1 MYFYSQ
7 MKPSMNRS
15 VCKYVCL
22 LAITVFSS
30 VAMAQAQTSLKLK
43 FKRST
48 IFAGIEVG
56 SKGVKMSLVEIDN
69 KAVRAGSFNL
79 LKDSSVNTDFISFND
94 QTFAATLDGFSGLY
108 KTVATRY
115 QVPSERIFTV
125 VSSGVKG
132 QAEKD
137 NKKEWI
143 QKLIDSFRVKIGEPK
158 RKVEVVDIKEEARL
172 SHLGI
177 VPEEKRYTTFLVD
190 IGSGNTKGGYFPFG
204 NTNEIKLFQVNW
216 GTKSVTNA
224 ADKRLEADQSITNY
238 SRQLFRVLSGQPN
251 TEIEYA
257 VNVSGAYNMS
267 DNIAFSGGIAWSIST
282 LLYPEMID
290 NSVIPVTYDEVQKF
304 SDRLARGYN
313 EFTADA
319 IVKKLPGSSVD
330 KIAIAKE
337 VKDVNSVFGQK
348 ALMAGTGLL
357 LKIMRQFE
365 GVYEKK
371 QFYLVK
377 NGQVGWI
384 SAYVDEGAMAK

>member
-1 MYFYSQ
+1 MC
-7 MKPSMNRS
+7 
-15 VCKYVCL
+15 VLVL
-22 LAITVFSS
+22 SS

-48 IFAGIEVG
+48 VFAGIEVG

-69 KAVRAGSFNL
+69 KAVRAGSFHL
-79 LKDSSVNTDFISFND
+79 LKDSSVNTDFISFNEP
-94 QTFAATLDGFSGLY
+94 TFTATLEGFTGLY
-108 KTVATRY
+108 KTAANRY
-115 QVPSERIFTV
+115 QIPTERIFTV
-125 VSSGVKG
+125 ISSGVKG

-137 NKKEWI
+137 NKKEWV
-143 QKLIDSFRVKIGEPK
+143 QKLIDSFRVRIGEPS
-158 RKVEVVDIKEEARL
+158 RKVELVDIKEEARL

-190 IGSGNTKGGYFPFG
+190 IGSGNTKGGYFPNG

-216 GTKSVTNA
+216 GTKSVGNA
-224 ADKRLEADQSITNY
+224 AEKRLDSDQSITNY
-238 SRQLFRVLSGQPN
+238 SRQLFRVLSGTPN
-251 TEIEYA
+251 SEIEYA

-267 DNIAFSGGIAWSIST
+267 DNIAFRGGIAWSIST

-304 SDRLARGYN
+304 SDRLARNYN

-319 IVKKLPGSSVD
+319 ILKKIPAGNVD
-330 KIAIAKE
+330 KSAIAKE
-337 VKDVNSVFGQK
+337 VKDVNNVFGQK

-377 NGQVGWI
+377 NGQVGWV
-384 SAYVDEGAMAK
+384 SAYVDESAMSK

>member
-1 MYFYSQ
+1 MQ
-7 MKPSMNRS
+7 RS
-15 VCKYVCL
+15 VCKAVCL
-22 LAITVFSS
+22 VIVMMFSGI
-30 VAMAQAQTSLKLK
+30 AMAQAQTSLKLK

-56 SKGVKMSLVEIDN
+56 SKGVKMSLVEIDK
-69 KAVRAGSFNL
+69 KATRAGSFHL
-79 LKDSSVNTDFISFND
+79 LKDSSVNTDFISFNESS
-94 QTFAATLDGFSGLY
+94 FHATLEGLTGLFNAINN
-108 KTVATRY
+108 KY
-115 QVPSERIFTV
+115 QIPSERIFTV

-137 NKKEWI
+137 NKSAWI
-143 QKLIDSFRVKIGEPK
+143 QKLADSFKIKIGDPQ
-158 RKVEVVDIKEEARL
+158 RKLEVVDIKEEARL
-172 SHLGI
+172 SHMGI

-204 NTNEIKLFQVNW
+204 NTNEIRLFQVNW
-216 GTKSVTNA
+216 GTKSISNA
-224 ADKRLEADQSITNY
+224 VEKRLEGDQSMSNF
-238 SRQLFRVLSGQPN
+238 SRQLFRVLSGVPN

-267 DNIAFSGGIAWSIST
+267 DNIAFSGGIAWSVST
-282 LLYPEMID
+282 LLYPEMVD

-304 SDRLARGYN
+304 SERLVRNYSDFSTEATMRKVTDN
-313 EFTADA
+313 N
-319 IVKKLPGSSVD
+319 VD
-330 KIAIAKE
+330 KALLLKE
-337 VKDVNSVFGQK
+337 VKDVNKVFDQK
-348 ALMAGTGLL
+348 SLVAGVGLL

-384 SAYVDEGAMAK
+384 SAYVDEGAMAQ

>member
-1 MYFYSQ
+1 
-7 MKPSMNRS
+7 
-15 VCKYVCL
+15 
-22 LAITVFSS
+22 
-30 VAMAQAQTSLKLK
+30 MAQAQTSLKLK

-48 IFAGIEVG
+48 VFAGIEVG

-69 KAVRAGSFNL
+69 KAVRAGSFHL
-79 LKDSSVNTDFISFND
+79 LKDSSVNTDFISFNEP
-94 QTFAATLDGFSGLY
+94 TFTATLEGFTGLY
-108 KTVATRY
+108 KTAANRY
-115 QVPSERIFTV
+115 QIPTERIFTV
-125 VSSGVKG
+125 ISSGVKG

-137 NKKEWI
+137 NKKEWV
-143 QKLIDSFRVKIGEPK
+143 QKLIDSFRVRIGEPS
-158 RKVEVVDIKEEARL
+158 RKVELVDIKEEARL

-190 IGSGNTKGGYFPFG
+190 IGSGNTKGGYFPNG
-204 NTNEIKLFQVNW
+204 NTNEIKLFQVNC
-216 GTKSVTNA
+216 GTKSVSNA
-224 ADKRLEADQSITNY
+224 AEKRLDSDQSITNY
-238 SRQLFRVLSGQPN
+238 SRQLFRVLSGTPN
-251 TEIEYA
+251 SEIEYA

-304 SDRLARGYN
+304 SDRLARNYN

-319 IVKKLPGSSVD
+319 ILKKIPAGNVD
-330 KIAIAKE
+330 KSAIAKE
-337 VKDVNSVFGQK
+337 VKDVNNVFGQK

-377 NGQVGWI
+377 NGQVGWV
-384 SAYVDEGAMAK
+384 SAYVDESAMSK

>member
-1 MYFYSQ
+1 
-7 MKPSMNRS
+7 MKIMMQRS
-15 VCKYVCL
+15 VCKAVCL
-22 LAITVFSS
+22 VIVMMFSGI
-30 VAMAQAQTSLKLK
+30 AMAQAQTSLKLK

-56 SKGVKMSLVEIDN
+56 SKGVKMSLVEIDK
-69 KAVRAGSFNL
+69 KATRAGSFHL
-79 LKDSSVNTDFISFND
+79 LKDSSVNTDFISFNESS
-94 QTFAATLDGFSGLY
+94 FHATLEGLTGLFNAINN
-108 KTVATRY
+108 KY
-115 QVPSERIFTV
+115 QIPSERIFTV

-137 NKKEWI
+137 NKSSWI
-143 QKLIDSFRVKIGEPK
+143 QKLADSFKIKIGDPQ
-158 RKVEVVDIKEEARL
+158 RKLEVVDIKEEARL
-172 SHLGI
+172 SHMGI

-204 NTNEIKLFQVNW
+204 NTNEIRLFQVNW
-216 GTKSVTNA
+216 GTKSISNA
-224 ADKRLEADQSITNY
+224 VEKRLEGDQSMSNF
-238 SRQLFRVLSGQPN
+238 SRQLFRVLSGVPN

-267 DNIAFSGGIAWSIST
+267 DNIAFSGGIAWSVST
-282 LLYPEMID
+282 LLYPEMVD

-304 SDRLARGYN
+304 SERLVRNYSDFSTEATMRKVTDN
-313 EFTADA
+313 T
-319 IVKKLPGSSVD
+319 VD
-330 KIAIAKE
+330 KALLLKE
-337 VKDVNSVFGQK
+337 VKDVNKVFDQK
-348 ALMAGTGLL
+348 SLVAGVGLL

-384 SAYVDEGAMAK
+384 SAYVDEGAMAQ

>member
-1 MYFYSQ
+1 M
-7 MKPSMNRS
+7 RS

-22 LAITVFSS
+22 PVVMLISGM
-30 VAMAQAQTSLKLK
+30 AMAQAQISLKLK

-48 IFAGIEVG
+48 VFAGIEVG
-56 SKGVKMSLVEIDN
+56 SKGVKMSLVEIDK
-69 KAVRAGSFNL
+69 KAVRAGSFHL
-79 LKDSSVNTDFISFND
+79 LKDSSVNTDFISFNEP
-94 QTFAATLDGFSGLY
+94 TFTATLDGLTGLFNAINN
-108 KTVATRY
+108 VY
-115 QVPSERIFTV
+115 QIPSDRIFTV

-137 NKKEWI
+137 NKTAWI
-143 QKLIDSFRVKIGEPK
+143 QKLVDSFRVKIGEPA

-204 NTNEIKLFQVNW
+204 TTNEIRLFQVNW
-216 GTKSVTNA
+216 GTKSITNA
-224 ADKRLEADQSITNY
+224 TEKRMEGDQGIANY
-238 SRQLFRVLSGQPN
+238 SRQLFRVLSGTPN
-251 TEIEYA
+251 SEIEYA

-282 LLYPEMID
+282 LLFPEMID
-290 NSVIPVTYDEVQKF
+290 NSVVPVTYDEVQKF
-304 SDRLARGYN
+304 SERLVRNYN
-313 EFTADA
+313 DFTADNLL
-319 IVKKLPGSSVD
+319 KKISDNSVD
-330 KIAIAKE
+330 KVALAKE
-337 VKDVNSVFGQK
+337 VKDVNKVFDQK
-348 ALMAGTGLL
+348 ALIAGTGFL

>member
-1 MYFYSQ
+1 
-7 MKPSMNRS
+7 MKTTMQRS
-15 VCKYVCL
+15 VFKYVCL
-22 LAITVFSS
+22 AVVMMFGSL
-30 VAMAQAQTSLKLK
+30 AMAQAQTSLKLK

-56 SKGVKMSLVEIDN
+56 SKGVKMSLVEIDK
-69 KAVRAGSFNL
+69 KATRAGTFHL
-79 LKDSSVNTDFISFND
+79 LKDSSVNTDFISFNEPS
-94 QTFAATLDGFSGLY
+94 FHATLDGLTGLFNAINS
-108 KTVATRY
+108 KY

-137 NKKEWI
+137 NKSAWI
-143 QKLIDSFRVKIGEPK
+143 QKLADSFRVKIGEPQ

-172 SHLGI
+172 SHMGI

-190 IGSGNTKGGYFPFG
+190 IGSGNTKGGYFPNG
-204 NTNEIKLFQVNW
+204 NTNEIRLFQVNW
-216 GTKSVTNA
+216 GTKSISNA
-224 ADKRLEADQSITNY
+224 VEKRMEGDQSMSNF
-238 SRQLFRVLSGQPN
+238 SRQLFRVLSGVPN

-267 DNIAFSGGIAWSIST
+267 DNIAFSGGIAWSVST
-282 LLYPEMID
+282 LLYPEMVD

-304 SDRLARGYN
+304 SERLVRNYSDYSTEATMRKV
-313 EFTADA
+313 ADNT
-319 IVKKLPGSSVD
+319 VD
-330 KIAIAKE
+330 KALLLKE
-337 VKDVNSVFGQK
+337 VKDVNRVFDQK
-348 ALMAGTGLL
+348 ALVAGVGLL

-384 SAYVDEGAMAK
+384 SAYVDEGAMAQ

>member
-1 MYFYSQ
+1 MMQ
-7 MKPSMNRS
+7 RS

-22 LAITVFSS
+22 LWILLFSGM
-30 VAMAQAQTSLKLK
+30 AMAQAQTSLKLK

-48 IFAGIEVG
+48 VFAGIEVG

-79 LKDSSVNTDFISFND
+79 LKDSSVNTDFISFNEP
-94 QTFAATLDGFSGLY
+94 TFAATLESFTGLY
-108 KTVATRY
+108 KMVSSRY
-115 QVPSERIFTV
+115 QIPSDRIFTV

-143 QKLIDSFRVKIGEPK
+143 QKLIDSFRVKIGEPA

-190 IGSGNTKGGYFPFG
+190 IGSGNTKGGYFPNG

-216 GTKSVTNA
+216 GTKSISNA
-224 ADKRLEADQSITNY
+224 TEKRMDVDQSISNF
-238 SRQLFRVLSGQPN
+238 SRQLFRVLSGVPN

-267 DNIAFSGGIAWSIST
+267 DNIAFSGGIAWSVST
-282 LLYPEMID
+282 LLFPEMID
-290 NSVIPVTYDEVQKF
+290 NNVIPVTYDEVEKF
-304 SDRLARGYN
+304 SNRLIRNYN
-313 EFTADA
+313 DFTAEA
-319 IVKKLPGSSVD
+319 ITKKITDNTVD
-330 KIAIAKE
+330 KAAVAKE
-337 VKDVNSVFGQK
+337 VKDVNKVFDQK
-348 ALMAGTGLL
+348 ALIAGTGLL

-384 SAYVDEGAMAK
+384 SAYVDEGAMAKQ